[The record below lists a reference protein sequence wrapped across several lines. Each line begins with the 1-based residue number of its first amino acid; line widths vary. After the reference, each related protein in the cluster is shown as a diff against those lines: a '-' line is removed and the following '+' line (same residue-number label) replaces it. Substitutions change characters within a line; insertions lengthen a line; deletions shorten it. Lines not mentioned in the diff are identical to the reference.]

1 MSERQQR
8 RGSEPEKLLLKSNRT
23 ERHHGWSGQP
33 CRKHWGSKDAIIHCQ
48 LGQLTWHGTG

>member
-23 ERHHGWSGQP
+23 E
-33 CRKHWGSKDAIIHCQ
+33 ICQ
-48 LGQLTWHGTG
+48 APQVEWPALP